1 MRKDLET
8 KDLNQVMPNIERE
21 FFTGKPVKM
30 NNLDGFVT
38 VGSSATPGG
47 NSGNNQV
54 TIKLKS

>member
-1 MRKDLET
+1 
-8 KDLNQVMPNIERE
+8 MPNIERE